1 MEGIQTFNG
10 SWPWPWPWIRPY
22 GMSSCITHRPLPT
35 YQISLKSKKL
45 FVNGRTD
52 GHFPPSNIIRSTFES
67 RPKNLKSSK
76 NLTFVLQVLTVLENK
91 ILNVWKS
98 IKMKNESEETQHC
111 TLVVVERSRKFPPPQ
126 TLFPGVWDG
135 QNLISWDG
143 HYLHLQTRFGEDRC
157 TQFLCYRGNRSTS
170 KHTDSGN
177 YNAMHCTAA

>member
-1 MEGIQTFNG
+1 MEGIQTFKC
-10 SWPWPWPWIRPY
+10 SWPWPWPWIWPY
-22 GMSSCITHRPLPT
+22 GIPSCITHRPLPT

-111 TLVVVERSRKFPPPQ
+111 ALVVVERSQKFPPAAD
-126 TLFPGVWDG
+126 LVPGGVGRPKFNQLGWSLPSPTNPVWWG
-135 QNLISWDG
+135 SMHAILS
-143 HYLHLQTRFGEDRC
+143 
-157 TQFLCYRGNRSTS
+157 YRGNRSTN